1 MLNAPHA
8 EVIRG
13 GVSLNLEADQLV
25 VDDIVV
31 FRAGNQIC
39 ADAVVEAGEVQVNE
53 SLLTGESDEITKKRG
68 DRLMSGSFVV
78 SGSCHARL
86 DKVGADSYISQLTLE
101 AKAMQRGGTV
111 GDDPFP
117 GQAGK
122 NGRNRTDP
130 DRNHFVCAE
139 LFL

>member
-1 MLNAPHA
+1 M
-8 EVIRG
+8 
-13 GVSLNLEADQLV
+13 NLYLP
-25 VDDIVV
+25 
-31 FRAGNQIC
+31 
-39 ADAVVEAGEVQVNE
+39 VNLMR
-53 SLLTGESDEITKKRG
+53 SRKSAWKPS
-68 DRLMSGSFVV
+68 LMSGSLLV

-101 AKAMQRGGTV
+101 AKAIVTGGTV

-130 DRNHFVCAE
+130 DRNHFVCAVISIIPKAGRV
-139 LFL
+139 LSP